1 MGVYLSLALGHEVEE
16 YIHVLFPTCCK
27 RWLTSRDG
35 DRGLLINY
43 SLEVF
48 LFPQDEKAPL
58 AFSLQCIIYN
68 FFLIL
73 LVFLF
78 NALFIHTTLIVCAG

>member
-43 SLEVF
+43 SLGVF
-48 LFPQDEKAPL
+48 YFHKMKK
-58 AFSLQCIIYN
+58 
-68 FFLIL
+68 
-73 LVFLF
+73 
-78 NALFIHTTLIVCAG
+78 HH